1 MRAFPAIIAT
11 ALALLPVRTTCAAQ
25 AQPESIPLAVAQAVS
40 GFLSPMFGAPTFVAG
55 RTPSGWPDALLPRG
69 ASVLGGGVVGDGMP
83 LRVETAVFVLAPGD
97 DVEAVGRELG
107 RKGGYVPHAQADVI
121 SGGQGFQSSAPE
133 GKLPVLCRGTESIL
147 STAIVDSAVSRR
159 VIMVTVLS
167 GEVALQDC
175 GNTNARDLARADM
188 FGHSPTVVP
197 ALIAPRGVAAQNSGS
212 HWSGSSG
219 EVQSLLRTT
228 MPVDSIIR
236 HYTTQLLAAGWKT
249 DGSLLADASAGL
261 QRFTFREAD
270 EPWTAMLIIMAVGDR
285 REVGLRVSRVNAAY

>member
-1 MRAFPAIIAT
+1 MDLHEAIAHEERVGDPGLDRLLMLPPDDEPVDDGIHVSDVRVVDVGLVGDVDRLSVDDQPA
-11 ALALLPVRTTCAAQ
+11 
-25 AQPESIPLAVAQAVS
+25 
-40 GFLSPMFGAPTFVAG
+40 
-55 RTPSGWPDALLPRG
+55 DALLPQFGEDELELLAVDGRNRRPKLDLGAVGKGQDRLEDLARG
-69 ASVLGGGVVGDGMP
+69 AAGRG
-83 LRVETAVFVLAPGD
+83 LAG
-97 DVEAVGRELG
+97 
-107 RKGGYVPHAQADVI
+107 
-121 SGGQGFQSSAPE
+121 APE